1 MVKIC
6 AHISEIRMEKKKY
19 EVRRV
24 LDKNQATI
32 ERTRKKQHQQR
43 RAECKLSI
51 RHLQYTDKRHIANN
65 IYTVRDQC
73 IIFHICCPF

>member
-32 ERTRKKQHQQR
+32 ERTRKKQH
-43 RAECKLSI
+43 
-51 RHLQYTDKRHIANN
+51 
-65 IYTVRDQC
+65 
-73 IIFHICCPF
+73 